1 MVTIQIAT
9 SSISVLYMRSWLL
22 NIVVYHLF
30 LKKKSVKYFS
40 FVANLRFVVY
50 VAGQIKVGDILLN
63 VTPH

>member
-30 LKKKSVKYFS
+30 LKKKVS
-40 FVANLRFVVY
+40 N
-50 VAGQIKVGDILLN
+50 ILVSLLISDS
-63 VTPH
+63 